1 MPLAGPAWRPAPGG
15 GQHSAESGA
24 LQARQQA
31 RAGKMAHPS
40 HRRAS
45 GAGFADPEG
54 FGGVSRR
61 VRELDCPL
69 DPERGQVDADAW
81 CATVDA
87 HPGCDA
93 PAVAEFR
100 APAGSG
106 APKWAARLQPGRRIP
121 GAQRFPAF
129 TCEPG
134 DGSVDARFG
143 AMAGFDVPGGP
154 GAAASSGA
162 GGTVAAGAAGS
173 GSTAAAAG
181 VTRAPAGKTAG
192 WTRTPGFS
200 LCCYHVN
207 PRTYRTAE
215 RVWRPIA
222 YFY

>member
-1 MPLAGPAWRPAPGG
+1 MDGASVPWADSMFPGGSAAMPRSERVARLQQGLAGSGSTAAAARVTLAP
-15 GQHSAESGA
+15 
-24 LQARQQA
+24 
-31 RAGKMAHPS
+31 AGKAAEEAHS
-40 HRRAS
+40 
-45 GAGFADPEG
+45 
-54 FGGVSRR
+54 
-61 VRELDCPL
+61 
-69 DPERGQVDADAW
+69 
-81 CATVDA
+81 
-87 HPGCDA
+87 GCDA
-93 PAVAEFR
+93 RRGRNAESLE
-100 APAGSG
+100 GSG
-106 APKWAARLQPGRRIP
+106 APGWEHDCSQGAESQ

-134 DGSVDARFG
+134 RWLSGWRFG

-207 PRTYRTAE
+207 PRTYRTSS
-215 RVWRPIA
+215 VFGGGP
-222 YFY
+222 